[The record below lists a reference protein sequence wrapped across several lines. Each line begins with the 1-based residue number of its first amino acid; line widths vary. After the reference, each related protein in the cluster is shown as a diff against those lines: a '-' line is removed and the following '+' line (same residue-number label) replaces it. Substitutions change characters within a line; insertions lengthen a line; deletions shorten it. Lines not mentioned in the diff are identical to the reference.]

1 MKRLGNRLDGAIHD
15 FEKARR
21 SRQQQEA
28 ETLERL
34 ARRAGMH
41 PQAAAMLALNLAPP
55 PKTTLEPF
63 VMLHP
68 LQNAAVSRW
77 LRENSKRPIAAMA
90 LWIELFTAVHP
101 TTGEVLL
108 SRADLAERVGILP
121 RDVSS
126 IMTELVSINAI
137 TRCKEGRRV
146 RYVMNPHVATHI
158 ASPEARHEARE
169 KSGPLLTLVQGGA
182 V

>member
-137 TRCKEGRRV
+137 TRSKEGRRV

-169 KSGPLLTLVQGGA
+169 KSGPLLTLMQGGA